1 MLGLERSPAE
11 RASLPGSLDF
21 LCLIRHSQGVDA
33 ADLIR
38 QARKR
43 HGLSQRTLALRAATD
58 QAAISRIEGRHV
70 SPSVETV
77 ERLLAAMGEE
87 LRLESEPL
95 ERDYDP
101 LHMQATLQR
110 TPEKRLQLAI
120 SWNRL
125 AGHLTEAGRRARA
138 D

>member
-1 MLGLERSPAE
+1 MQAGR
-11 RASLPGSLDF
+11 
-21 LCLIRHSQGVDA
+21 IV
-33 ADLIR
+33 R

-43 HGLSQRTLALRAATD
+43 HGISQSALALRASTD
-58 QAAISRIEGRHV
+58 QAAISRIERGEI

-77 ERLLAAMGEE
+77 ERLLAAMGE
-87 LRLESEPL
+87 RLTLGSTPL

-110 TPEKRLQLAI
+110 SPGERLRLAI

-125 AGHLTEAGRRARA
+125 AGRLAEEGRRARGG
-138 D
+138 

>member
-1 MLGLERSPAE
+1 M
-11 RASLPGSLDF
+11 
-21 LCLIRHSQGVDA
+21 DA

-38 QARKR
+38 RARKR

-58 QAAISRIEGRHV
+58 QAAISRIERGQV

-77 ERLLAAMGEE
+77 ERLLAAMGEG

-101 LHMQATLQR
+101 LHMRATLQR
-110 TPEKRLQLAI
+110 TPAERLELAI

-125 AGHLTEAGRRARA
+125 AGRLTQAGQRARA

>member
-1 MLGLERSPAE
+1 
-11 RASLPGSLDF
+11 
-21 LCLIRHSQGVDA
+21 
-33 ADLIR
+33 LIR

-58 QAAISRIEGRHV
+58 QAAISRIERGQV

-77 ERLLAAMGEE
+77 ERLLAAMGER

-110 TPEKRLQLAI
+110 SPAERLELAI

-125 AGHLTEAGRRARA
+125 AGRLTDAGRRAQA
-138 D
+138 G